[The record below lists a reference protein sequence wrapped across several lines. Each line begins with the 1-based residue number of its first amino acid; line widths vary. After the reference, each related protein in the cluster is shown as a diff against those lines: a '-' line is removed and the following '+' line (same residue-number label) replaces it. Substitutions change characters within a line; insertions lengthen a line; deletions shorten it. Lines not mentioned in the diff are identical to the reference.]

1 MLMAIA
7 TWEHQKKIIVT
18 IKIGVDMQ
26 EYEKDI
32 VWGFGGITLI
42 LFIYIVFQII

>member
-1 MLMAIA
+1 MV
-7 TWEHQKKIIVT
+7 TRFT
-18 IKIGVDMQ
+18 IKIGADMQ

-32 VWGFGGITLI
+32 VWGLGGITLI

>member
-1 MLMAIA
+1 MV
-7 TWEHQKKIIVT
+7 TRFT

-26 EYEKDI
+26 EYEKPV
-32 VWGFGGITLI
+32 VWVLGIITLI